1 MPQTEPNKMNKK
13 IKFALILKDDE
24 EVRTMSEFKKFFDIR
39 EIMDSFFDGKLERWL
54 SDHYYFDKAEKI
66 SNLRNQY
73 KVKSKSTENL
83 TEETVEVIQEI
94 FDIPSAERKKLKQ
107 DDIEDIIRL
116 SKKEDELVQDIV
128 DKNALKNIH
137 LVAEDQAE
145 LEKLVKKN
153 FNKQSS
159 IYILSDGADP
169 YTLNAS
175 YIEVTKL
182 RFVGVETKNS
192 RQKTKIKIVGNIF
205 SDSEDREEKIDKIE
219 KFFAAHR
226 DRFSNVSLMMKIEND
241 KSDSATNFIT
251 KEIPKSVAQGVNYF
265 QKGETNSVEA
275 VQDKLIRYMDAGFP
289 LIYLNTFEEDKADE
303 IIKDATSDR
312 KIFEWNAETFSAN
325 FNGSN
330 KIFKDGWSLND
341 TLEHLIRVQMAR
353 QSQKKADETEPEL
366 PYNLE
371 RSVLVLKDAHG
382 FLRKDAHN
390 YLHDDK
396 VVSHLKYLAHM
407 IYNGQLEDCN
417 IIIVSPVLSIP
428 KELENYLTI
437 INLGNLTE
445 AEIKKL
451 VIDFC
456 KNHDA
461 NIPDEDFCDDLVTA
475 LKGLSEFEIINILSL
490 ALSGNYE
497 LKRSDINLILDQ
509 KKQMIQK
516 LNILEMI
523 DAKEKLD
530 DIGGLENLKD
540 WLKRKAKIFNSIKD
554 AQSFGVQIP
563 KGILIVGMPGCG
575 KSLSAKATAKTFDM
589 PLLKMDMGRIMG
601 KYVGESET
609 NMRRALKLSEEIAP
623 CVLWIDELEKAF
635 SGIGGGGGSGEVTTR
650 LFGTFLTWMQEKTQ
664 AVFVVATA
672 NDVSSLPPELLRKGR
687 FDEIFYIGLPNSAER
702 RKIFEI
708 YFNKVPTRDTEGLE
722 KNLDE
727 FVASTRNYSGADIE
741 GVVKEAIE
749 LAFIE
754 KVEQKIFMPSETS
767 TETKIISLAKKS
779 FKGLSDD
786 HVRTA
791 IAQSYSISQAQSNVM
806 DELKKKKFKN
816 ASKADENEDLY
827 DALGYHFGIMKHNAS
842 KVWKAVRNKKP
853 SEADKKNFKT
863 KVKSLF
869 KKKTPQEV
877 SPDVATE
884 TK

>member
-1 MPQTEPNKMNKK
+1 MNKK
-13 IKFALILKDDE
+13 IKFALILKNDE
-24 EVRTMSEFKKFFDIR
+24 EVRTMSELKKFFDIR
-39 EIMDSFFDGKLERWL
+39 EIMECFFDGKLERWL
-54 SDHYYFDKAEKI
+54 TDHYYTKQAEKI
-66 SNLRNQY
+66 SELRRQY
-73 KVKSKSTENL
+73 KIESDLTENL
-83 TEETVEVIQEI
+83 TEKTVEVIHEI
-94 FDIPSAERKKLKQ
+94 FDIPTAERKKLSQ
-107 DDIEDIIRL
+107 EGIEDIIRL
-116 SKKEDELVQDIV
+116 SKKEDELVQNIV

-137 LVAEDQAE
+137 LVAENQFE
-145 LEKLVKKN
+145 FQKLVKKN
-153 FNKQSS
+153 SNKMVS
-159 IYILSDGADP
+159 IYILNDGAEP
-169 YTLNAS
+169 YILDLN
-175 YIEVTKL
+175 YIENTKL

-192 RQKTKIKIVGNIF
+192 GQKTKIKIVGKIF
-205 SDSEDREEKIDKIE
+205 SDNEDRAEKIDKIE
-219 KFFAAHR
+219 KFFSAHKS
-226 DRFSNVSLMMKIEND
+226 RFSNVTLMMKIESD
-241 KSDSATNFIT
+241 KGDAATNFIT
-251 KEIPKSVAQGVNYF
+251 AEIPKSVAQGVNYF
-265 QKGETNSVEA
+265 QKGETNSVES
-275 VQDKLIRYMDAGFP
+275 VQNKLIRYMDAGFP

-303 IIKDATSDR
+303 IIFEATSDR
-312 KIFEWNAETFSAN
+312 KIFEWNTEIFSAR
-325 FNGSN
+325 FNDG
-330 KIFKDGWSLND
+330 KIFFKDGWSLND

-353 QSQKKADETEPEL
+353 QSQKKAGEVEPQFQ
-366 PYNLE
+366 YNLE
-371 RSVLVLKDAHG
+371 RSVLILKDAHG

-396 VVSHLKYLAHM
+396 VVSHLKHLAHM

-417 IIIVSPVLSIP
+417 IIIVSPILSIP

-445 AEIKKL
+445 GEIKKL
-451 VIDFC
+451 VTDFC

-461 NIPDEDFCDDLVTA
+461 NVPDEDFCDDLVTA

-490 ALSGNYE
+490 ALSGNNE

-554 AQSFGVQIP
+554 AQNFGVQIP

-635 SGIGGGGGSGEVTTR
+635 SGIGGVGGSGEVTTR

-702 RKIFEI
+702 RKIFQI
-708 YFNKVPTRDTEGLE
+708 YFNKVPARDVEGLE

-754 KVEQKIFMPSETS
+754 KVEQKNFQTVEPS
-767 TETKIISLAKKS
+767 TETKVVNLSKNV
-779 FKGLSDD
+779 FKGLADR

-791 IAQSYSISQAQSNVM
+791 IAQSYSISQAQSNVI

-816 ASKADENEDLY
+816 ASKADESEDLY
-827 DALGYHFGIMKHNAS
+827 DALGYHFGILKHNTS
-842 KVWKAVRNKKP
+842 KVWKAIRNKKP
-853 SEADKKNFKT
+853 IEGDKT
-863 KVKSLF
+863 KFNTKLKNIFSR
-869 KKKTPQEV
+869 KKVPQEEN
-877 SPDVATE
+877 SNAAHE